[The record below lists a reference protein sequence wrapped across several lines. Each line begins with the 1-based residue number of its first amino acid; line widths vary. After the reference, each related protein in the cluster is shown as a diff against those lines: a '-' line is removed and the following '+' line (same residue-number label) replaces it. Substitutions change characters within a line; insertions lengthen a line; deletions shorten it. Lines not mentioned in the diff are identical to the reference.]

1 MNRIKQLCAEADIT
15 ISQLARR
22 IDMQPHALRR
32 YTRHE
37 AEPKLRLA
45 KRIAKELGVN
55 VENVLGMA
63 TPAASPLTSTIPL
76 YSAAEG
82 GVGVEITNVSA
93 PVDEIE
99 APSFLNSVSDGYA
112 VYITG
117 SSMEP
122 RFRPGEIAF
131 VHPHKPVRAGDD
143 VIVQFEKDGECH
155 AIIKQ
160 FVKFTDDVIVL
171 EQHNPQQ
178 EITYQKSKVSALHTV
193 VGTYV
198 S

>member
-37 AEPKLRLA
+37 SEPKLSLA
-45 KRIAKELGVN
+45 KRIGQELNVGVED
-55 VENVLGMA
+55 VIGMA
-63 TPAASPLTSTIPL
+63 NTTAIQSRSIPL
-76 YSAAEG
+76 YGAAEG
-82 GVGVEITNVSA
+82 GVGVEITDVSA
-93 PVDEIE
+93 PIDQIE
-99 APSFLNSVSDGYA
+99 APSFLASVTDGYA

-122 RFRPGEIAF
+122 RFRSGEIAF

-143 VIVQFEKDGECH
+143 VIVQIESDGKRH
-155 AIIKQ
+155 AVIKQ
-160 FVKFTDDVIVL
+160 FKRFDDDAVVL
-171 EQHNPQQ
+171 AQHNPEK
-178 EITYQKSKVSALHTV
+178 EITYQKSEVSALHSV
-193 VGTYV
+193 IGTYV

>member
-15 ISQLARR
+15 ISELARR

-37 AEPKLRLA
+37 SEPKLALA
-45 KRIAKELGVN
+45 KRIAKEIGVGVEDVLGVTSGN
-55 VENVLGMA
+55 VSA
-63 TPAASPLTSTIPL
+63 TAKTIPL
-76 YSAAEG
+76 YGAAQG
-82 GVGVEITNVSA
+82 GVGVEITDVSS
-93 PVDEIE
+93 PIDEIE
-99 APSFLNSVSDGYA
+99 APSFLNSVTDGYA

-122 RFRPGEIAF
+122 RFRSGEIAF

-143 VIVQFEKDGECH
+143 VIVQIESDGKRH

-160 FVKFTDDVIVL
+160 FKRFDDDAVVL
-171 EQHNPQQ
+171 EQHNPQKQ
-178 EITYQKSKVSALHTV
+178 LTYQKSEISALHSV
-193 VGTYV
+193 IGTYV

>member
-15 ISQLARR
+15 ISELARR

-37 AEPKLRLA
+37 SEPKLALA
-45 KRIAKELGVN
+45 KRIAKEIGVGVEDVLGVTSGN
-55 VENVLGMA
+55 VSA
-63 TPAASPLTSTIPL
+63 TAKTIPL
-76 YSAAEG
+76 YGAAQG
-82 GVGVEITNVSA
+82 GVGVEITDVSS
-93 PVDEIE
+93 PIDEIE
-99 APSFLNSVSDGYA
+99 APSFLNSVTDGYA

-122 RFRPGEIAF
+122 RFRSGEIAF

-143 VIVQFEKDGECH
+143 VIVQIESDGKRH

-160 FVKFTDDVIVL
+160 FKRFDDDVVVL
-171 EQHNPQQ
+171 EQHNPQKQ
-178 EITYQKSKVSALHTV
+178 LTYQKSEISALHSV
-193 VGTYV
+193 IGTYV

>member
-37 AEPKLRLA
+37 SEPKLSLA
-45 KRIAKELGVN
+45 KRIGQELNVGVED
-55 VENVLGMA
+55 VIGMA
-63 TPAASPLTSTIPL
+63 STTAISSRSIPL
-76 YSAAEG
+76 YGAAEG
-82 GVGVEITNVSA
+82 GVGVEITDVSA
-93 PVDEIE
+93 PIDQIE
-99 APSFLNSVSDGYA
+99 APSFLASVTDGYA

-122 RFRPGEIAF
+122 RFRSGEIAF

-143 VIVQFEKDGECH
+143 VIVQIESDGKRH
-155 AIIKQ
+155 AVIKQ
-160 FVKFTDDVIVL
+160 FKRFDDDAVVL
-171 EQHNPQQ
+171 AQHNPEK
-178 EITYQKSKVSALHTV
+178 EITYQKSEVSALHSV
-193 VGTYV
+193 IGTYV